1 MKQNNIFDFTNKLIL
16 PIKEGQKKVFTNGCF
31 DILHPG
37 HIDYLS
43 RAKKLG
49 DILIVGLNSDLSVKK
64 LKGCGRPVNNQKD
77 RAIMLSS
84 LKSVDFV
91 VIFYEEDP
99 RELLEN
105 LKPDIH
111 VKGGDYKV
119 EDLVEAQTVF
129 SYGGEVKI
137 VPFLEGYST
146 TKVIE
151 KIKQI

>member
-1 MKQNNIFDFTNKLIL
+1 
-16 PIKEGQKKVFTNGCF
+16 
-31 DILHPG
+31 
-37 HIDYLS
+37 
-43 RAKKLG
+43 
-49 DILIVGLNSDLSVKK
+49 
-64 LKGCGRPVNNQKD
+64 
-77 RAIMLSS
+77 MLSS